1 MAVTRAGGRRG
12 LGRCG
17 HVRHPAGG
25 RAGRRRVSAPPECPE
40 GDAVASHLHFG
51 EDDFLNCRF
60 AVSPLWET
68 QDAVRTLRRPDRHGY
83 HVPWLRRIR
92 TAAAGLDLAPLW
104 LLMPRRATSRT
115 GSGRRR
121 SVRRPPSRRRSRRYG
136 RPIRRRPARTPPAR
150 WPAHRARSTSEQGRA
165 WLADPVRMVREL
177 ADALEV
183 AWRVLVEPEWPRLR
197 ALLEADV
204 AFHSRRL
211 AEVGLGTLLPELD
224 ARLSWDGRTLTLP
237 GGVYE
242 RRLGGRGL
250 VLMPSVFCWPDV
262 ITGFDPP
269 WQPTLVYPAR
279 GVGGLWAEP
288 GTRTPEAL
296 VRPAGPRP
304 RGRTGGPGR
313 PGIHHGPGPP
323 PGPRPVLGVVP
334 PVGPARERP
343 ADVPPVRAPSAVR
356 ADAVGNGP
364 GLRRLTEA
372 VQQPGRPV
380 RASGV
385 RTQRRAAGAP
395 GARTPRPRRDRGER
409 SSRRAAR
416 SRGGARPS
424 RPWR

>member
-1 MAVTRAGGRRG
+1 M
-12 LGRCG
+12 
-17 HVRHPAGG
+17 
-25 RAGRRRVSAPPECPE
+25 
-40 GDAVASHLHFG
+40 ASHLHFG

-68 QDAVRTLRRPDRHGY
+68 QDAVRTLRRPDRQGY

-104 LLMPRRATSRT
+104 LLMPRRGHSPDWLGAPPIGPAATFEEEIAA
-115 GSGRRR
+115 
-121 SVRRPPSRRRSRRYG
+121 VRAADPEA
-136 RPIRRRPARTPPAR
+136 AREDT
-150 WPAHRARSTSEQGRA
+150 ARSLACTPGALTSEQGRA

-237 GGVYE
+237 RGAYE

-288 GTRTPEAL
+288 NARTPEAL
-296 VRPAGPRP
+296 VRLLGRNRAAVLAALDDPASTTALAHRLGLAASSVSSHLTVLRDSGLLTA
-304 RGRTGGPGR
+304 RRYGHQVLYERTP
-313 PGIHHGPGPP
+313 
-323 PGPRPVLGVVP
+323 LGM
-334 PVGPARERP
+334 A
-343 ADVPPVRAPSAVR
+343 
-356 ADAVGNGP
+356 
-364 GLRRLTEA
+364 L
-372 VQQPGRPV
+372 
-380 RASGV
+380 ASG
-385 RTQRRAAGAP
+385 G
-395 GARTPRPRRDRGER
+395 
-409 SSRRAAR
+409 
-416 SRGGARPS
+416 
-424 RPWR
+424 

>member
-1 MAVTRAGGRRG
+1 M
-12 LGRCG
+12 
-17 HVRHPAGG
+17 
-25 RAGRRRVSAPPECPE
+25 
-40 GDAVASHLHFG
+40 ASHLHFG

-68 QDAVRTLRRPDRHGY
+68 QDAVRTLRRPDRQGY

-104 LLMPRRATSRT
+104 LLMPRRGHSPDWLGAPPIGPAATFEEEIAA
-115 GSGRRR
+115 
-121 SVRRPPSRRRSRRYG
+121 VRAADPEA
-136 RPIRRRPARTPPAR
+136 AREDT
-150 WPAHRARSTSEQGRA
+150 ARSLACTPGALASEQGRA

-211 AEVGLGTLLPELD
+211 AEVGLGTLLTELD

-279 GVGGLWAEP
+279 GVGALWAEP

-296 VRPAGPRP
+296 VRLLGRNRAAVLAALDDPASTTALAHR
-304 RGRTGGPGR
+304 
-313 PGIHHGPGPP
+313 
-323 PGPRPVLGVVP
+323 L
-334 PVGPARERP
+334 
-343 ADVPPVRAPSAVR
+343 DLAPSSVSSHLTVLR
-356 ADAVGNGP
+356 ES
-364 GLRRLTEA
+364 GLLTARRYGHQVLYERTPLGMA
-372 VQQPGRPV
+372 L
-380 RASGV
+380 ASG
-385 RTQRRAAGAP
+385 G
-395 GARTPRPRRDRGER
+395 
-409 SSRRAAR
+409 
-416 SRGGARPS
+416 
-424 RPWR
+424 

>member
-1 MAVTRAGGRRG
+1 M
-12 LGRCG
+12 
-17 HVRHPAGG
+17 
-25 RAGRRRVSAPPECPE
+25 
-40 GDAVASHLHFG
+40 ASHLHFG

-68 QDAVRTLRRPDRHGY
+68 HDAVRTLRRPDRQGY

-104 LLMPRRATSRT
+104 LLMPRRGHSPDWLGAPPIGPAATFEEEIAA
-115 GSGRRR
+115 
-121 SVRRPPSRRRSRRYG
+121 VRAADPEA
-136 RPIRRRPARTPPAR
+136 AREDT
-150 WPAHRARSTSEQGRA
+150 ARSLACTPGALASEQGRA
-165 WLADPVRMVREL
+165 WLADPARMVREL

-296 VRPAGPRP
+296 VRLL
-304 RGRTGGPGR
+304 GR
-313 PGIHHGPGPP
+313 
-323 PGPRPVLGVVP
+323 
-334 PVGPARERP
+334 
-343 ADVPPVRAPSAVR
+343 
-356 ADAVGNGP
+356 N
-364 GLRRLTEA
+364 
-372 VQQPGRPV
+372 
-380 RASGV
+380 
-385 RTQRRAAGAP
+385 RAAVLAALDDPASTTALAHRLGLAASSVSSHLSVLRDS
-395 GARTPRPRRDRGER
+395 GLLTARRYGHQVLYERTPLGMALT
-409 SSRRAAR
+409 S
-416 SRGGARPS
+416 GG
-424 RPWR
+424 

>member
-1 MAVTRAGGRRG
+1 M
-12 LGRCG
+12 
-17 HVRHPAGG
+17 
-25 RAGRRRVSAPPECPE
+25 
-40 GDAVASHLHFG
+40 ASHLHFG

-68 QDAVRTLRRPDRHGY
+68 QDAVRTLRRPDRQGY

-104 LLMPRRATSRT
+104 LLMPRRGHSPDWLGAPPIGPAATFEEELAA
-115 GSGRRR
+115 
-121 SVRRPPSRRRSRRYG
+121 VRAADPEA
-136 RPIRRRPARTPPAR
+136 AREDT
-150 WPAHRARSTSEQGRA
+150 ARSLACTPGALTSEQGRA

-211 AEVGLGTLLPELD
+211 AEVGLGSLLPELD

-296 VRPAGPRP
+296 VRLLGRNRAAVLAALDDPASTTALAHRLGLAASSVSSHLSVL
-304 RGRTGGPGR
+304 RGSGLLTARRYGHQVLYERTP
-313 PGIHHGPGPP
+313 
-323 PGPRPVLGVVP
+323 LGM
-334 PVGPARERP
+334 A
-343 ADVPPVRAPSAVR
+343 
-356 ADAVGNGP
+356 
-364 GLRRLTEA
+364 L
-372 VQQPGRPV
+372 
-380 RASGV
+380 ASG
-385 RTQRRAAGAP
+385 G
-395 GARTPRPRRDRGER
+395 
-409 SSRRAAR
+409 
-416 SRGGARPS
+416 
-424 RPWR
+424 

>member
-1 MAVTRAGGRRG
+1 M
-12 LGRCG
+12 
-17 HVRHPAGG
+17 
-25 RAGRRRVSAPPECPE
+25 
-40 GDAVASHLHFG
+40 ASHLHFG

-68 QDAVRTLRRPDRHGY
+68 QDAVRTLRRPDRQGY

-104 LLMPRRATSRT
+104 LLMPRRGHSPDWLGAPPIGPAATFEEEIAA
-115 GSGRRR
+115 
-121 SVRRPPSRRRSRRYG
+121 VRAADPEA
-136 RPIRRRPARTPPAR
+136 AREDT
-150 WPAHRARSTSEQGRA
+150 ARSLACTPGALTSEQGRA

-288 GTRTPEAL
+288 GTRTPQAL
-296 VRPAGPRP
+296 VRLLGRNRAAVLAALDDPASTTALAHRLGLAASSVSSHLSVLRESGLLTA
-304 RGRTGGPGR
+304 RRYGHQVLYERTP
-313 PGIHHGPGPP
+313 
-323 PGPRPVLGVVP
+323 LGM
-334 PVGPARERP
+334 A
-343 ADVPPVRAPSAVR
+343 
-356 ADAVGNGP
+356 
-364 GLRRLTEA
+364 L
-372 VQQPGRPV
+372 
-380 RASGV
+380 ASG
-385 RTQRRAAGAP
+385 G
-395 GARTPRPRRDRGER
+395 
-409 SSRRAAR
+409 
-416 SRGGARPS
+416 
-424 RPWR
+424 